1 MLELEL
7 DPKTLK
13 RVKDHQFYLFPLPAT
28 HTNQT
33 NRPTEYADENVLETY
48 AGRGSNGSAR
58 LHPDVLTP
66 ANCLMAALLDYG
78 DEIEDWSMQSAVIQ
92 NGYRPDDESQ
102 GRNYLRIIN
111 QMIARNPT
119 IFGNTTFPDN
129 LNAEAQSVLGR
140 RGDPRRTAFHQHV
153 AAAPGWSATLAQ
165 QLFNIV
171 DNAYAPRGS
180 NPHATGFVFDLDFA
194 IYHNG
199 KEIQLG
205 ANTAYNRDA
214 LKSAAGTW
222 LNKYATQFNFD
233 SYDTGA
239 EIWHLEYRKP

>member
-111 QMIARNPT
+111 QTIARNPT
-119 IFGNTTFPDN
+119 IFGNTRFPDDLPMETYN
-129 LNAEAQSVLGR
+129 MGSTRCVTYGGCRESAEVVFCTVTGM
-140 RGDPRRTAFHQHV
+140 GHCWPED
-153 AAAPGWSATLAQ
+153 
-165 QLFNIV
+165 
-171 DNAYAPRGS
+171 S
-180 NPHATGFVFDLDFA
+180 NCGPVGGPMFGVTDFKA
-194 IYHNG
+194 SPMMWEFFQRH
-199 KEIQLG
+199 
-205 ANTAYNRDA
+205 
-214 LKSAAGTW
+214 
-222 LNKYATQFNFD
+222 
-233 SYDTGA
+233 
-239 EIWHLEYRKP
+239 PMP

>member
-13 RVKDHQFYLFPLPAT
+13 RVKDHQFYLFSLPAT

-66 ANCLMAALLDYG
+66 ANCLMTALLDYG

-111 QMIARNPT
+111 QTIARNPT
-119 IFGNTTFPDN
+119 IFGTTRFPDN

-153 AAAPGWSATLAQ
+153 AAAAGWNANLAQ

-194 IYHNG
+194 IYRNG
-199 KEIQLG
+199 REIQLG

-222 LNKYATQFNFD
+222 LNKYATLFNFD